1 MAVWSGN
8 GPGRSP
14 ASKAPVGEAN
24 QRSVAGAKPAAS
36 LDMRECRAGRF
47 TVKAMEAVK
56 SLERS
61 REGLP
66 GVEGA
71 ER

>member
-1 MAVWSGN
+1 M
-8 GPGRSP
+8 
-14 ASKAPVGEAN
+14 
-24 QRSVAGAKPAAS
+24 RSVAEAKPAAS
-36 LDMRECRAGRF
+36 LDMRESRAERF
-47 TVKAMEAVK
+47 MVKAMEAVK

-61 REGLP
+61 REELP

>member
-1 MAVWSGN
+1 
-8 GPGRSP
+8 
-14 ASKAPVGEAN
+14 
-24 QRSVAGAKPAAS
+24 
-36 LDMRECRAGRF
+36 MRECRAGRF